1 MTLGAVATG
10 AHVVGVTAD
19 VLKAG
24 VDLHD
29 GDRVEAEKDLASVA
43 VDIGLGHALPEV
55 HSVAGILAEHKVS
68 DAVDNKVDNTIH

>member
-10 AHVVGVTAD
+10 AHVVGVTAG

-29 GDRVEAEKDLASVA
+29 GNRVEAEKDLVGVA
-43 VDIGLGHALPEV
+43 KDIGLGHALPGGV
-55 HSVAGILAEHKVS
+55 
-68 DAVDNKVDNTIH
+68 